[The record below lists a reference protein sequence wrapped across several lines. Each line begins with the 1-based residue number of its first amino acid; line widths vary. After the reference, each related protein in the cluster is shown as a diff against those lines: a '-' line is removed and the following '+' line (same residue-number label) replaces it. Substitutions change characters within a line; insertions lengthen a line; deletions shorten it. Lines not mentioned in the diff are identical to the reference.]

1 MEELVGTL
9 KVLFLGIAFI
19 FVVGFIVQ
27 DDGVRFTLIMCRIFN
42 KIKKFVAKNPRLV
55 IGFGLLIVSVFLLI
69 MSMYKDKKSI
79 AFWAFL
85 GISIIL
91 AGVALFFIKKH
102 GHTLSKFVIA
112 LGAGIYV
119 SSILS
124 LAFNGIIILIYGAKT
139 SHLISIKDFLVSMV
153 LPMCTSVLGFFL
165 GDDEGTNRKNDSRF
179 EEINQKLI
187 SIEKK
192 ISRNDS
198 NNQEEN
204 KSNKTEK
211 PQN

>member
-19 FVVGFIVQ
+19 FIVGFIVQ
-27 DDGVRFTLIMCRIFN
+27 DDGVRFTLVMCRIFN
-42 KIKKFVAKNPRLV
+42 KIKEFVAKFPMLV

-69 MSMYKDKKSI
+69 MSMYMDKKSI
-79 AFWAFL
+79 TFWAFL

-124 LAFNGIIILIYGAKT
+124 LTFNGIIILIYGAKT

-153 LPMCTSVLGFFL
+153 LPMFTSVLGFFL
-165 GDDEGTNRKNDSRF
+165 GDDEETNRKNDLRF

-198 NNQEEN
+198 NNQKEN

>member
-9 KVLFLGIAFI
+9 KVLFWGIAFI
-19 FVVGFIVQ
+19 FIVGFIVQ
-27 DDGVRFTLIMCRIFN
+27 DDGVRFTLVMCRIFN
-42 KIKKFVAKNPRLV
+42 KIKEFVAKFPMLV

-69 MSMYKDKKSI
+69 MSMYMDKKSI
-79 AFWAFL
+79 TFWAFL

-124 LAFNGIIILIYGAKT
+124 LTFNGIIILIYGAKT

-153 LPMCTSVLGFFL
+153 LPMFTSVLGFFL
-165 GDDEGTNRKNDSRF
+165 GDDEETNRKNDLRF

-198 NNQEEN
+198 NNQKEN

>member
-19 FVVGFIVQ
+19 FIVGFIVQ
-27 DDGVRFTLIMCRIFN
+27 DDGVRFTLVMCRIFN
-42 KIKKFVAKNPRLV
+42 KIKEFVAKFPMLV

-69 MSMYKDKKSI
+69 MSMYMDKKSI
-79 AFWAFL
+79 TFWAFL

-124 LAFNGIIILIYGAKT
+124 LTFNGIIILIYGAKT

-153 LPMCTSVLGFFL
+153 LPMFTSVLGFFL
-165 GDDEGTNRKNDSRF
+165 GDDEETNRKNDLRF

-187 SIEKK
+187 SIEKR

-198 NNQEEN
+198 NNQKEN